1 MNCRKLGQGI
11 AIKGLAEDVAN
22 LTTLSNGMK
31 KLAHSIVRQGM
42 AEGVAIV
49 ATFPTHVTAK
59 LSQGIVRQG
68 IAEGVANLITLPM
81 GWQNWGRV

>member
-1 MNCRKLGQGI
+1 M
-11 AIKGLAEDVAN
+11 E
-22 LTTLSNGMK
+22 

-42 AEGVAIV
+42 AENVANV
-49 ATFPTHVTAK
+49 ATPPTHVTAK
-59 LSQGIVRQG
+59 LSQGIVKQG